1 MNPSLACVD
10 RSVASSWQEVIDN
23 GIQLKTGQT
32 GPGNNPGVEFVEYL
46 EGPIQNIYGYG
57 GSAEVM
63 AAFDRGEIN
72 TIWGCDTGLAGRLY
86 PDWVE
91 DGRLAPLFWWGTES
105 SEEWLTAIGSTQ
117 AEVPH
122 VYDIAGVTWSALDK
136 QAFSAWETISL
147 ISRTFLLPPGV
158 EPEVAEYWREKF
170 KLVVEDEEFVAAVDV
185 AGYLEAYGYAGGDPI
200 KKALLDMSTL
210 PDNIKAVLQN
220 FAPSSN

>member
-1 MNPSLACVD
+1 M
-10 RSVASSWQEVIDN
+10 
-23 GIQLKTGQT
+23 
-32 GPGNNPGVEFVEYL
+32 
-46 EGPIQNIYGYG
+46 
-57 GSAEVM
+57 
-63 AAFDRGEIN
+63 
-72 TIWGCDTGLAGRLY
+72 
-86 PDWVE
+86 
-91 DGRLAPLFWWGTES
+91 APLFWWGTES
-105 SEEWLTAIGSTQ
+105 SEEWLTAIGSSQ

-185 AGYLEAYGYAGGDPI
+185 AGYLEAYGYAGGDQI